1 MTARLPMYY
10 GKNRNEFQPEDPRG
24 IINFW
29 FFMKRLASKTNK
41 NFSKHTYG
49 LPKKISAN
57 IFKIKKYIHRYLTS
71 IFPASITCYKVIVYK
86 KKLNCHST
94 KKIDLHLLYRIGRK
108 KIVGKKWHESCKKT
122 FKHKVAGIICQK
134 NMRIKVSLGFKVEN

>member
-1 MTARLPMYY
+1 
-10 GKNRNEFQPEDPRG
+10 
-24 IINFW
+24 
-29 FFMKRLASKTNK
+29 MKRLASKTNK
-41 NFSKHTYG
+41 TFSKHTYG

-86 KKLNCHST
+86 KKLNCHSA